1 MLLHKMLDM
10 LLPEHVHTRV
20 PEHVAASFVQDRSMV
35 RPSLASV
42 LDVQVLA

>member
-1 MLLHKMLDM
+1 MFSHQEKDM
-10 LLPEHVHTRV
+10 YVAAQDV
-20 PEHVAASFVQDRSMV
+20 GHVAASFVQDRSMV